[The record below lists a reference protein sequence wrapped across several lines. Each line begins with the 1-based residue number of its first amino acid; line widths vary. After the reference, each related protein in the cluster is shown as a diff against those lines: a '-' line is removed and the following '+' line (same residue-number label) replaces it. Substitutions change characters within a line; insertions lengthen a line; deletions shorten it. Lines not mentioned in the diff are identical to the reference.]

1 MYGTIKKKLQLH
13 IYIEIQIILFLSF
26 IFFILISFGYT
37 LEFTIFFYWIFYDL
51 FILNSSSFAPHYLT
65 YNKKF

>member
-1 MYGTIKKKLQLH
+1 MYCTIKKKITITY

-37 LEFTIFFYWIFYDL
+37 LEFTIFFIGF
-51 FILNSSSFAPHYLT
+51 FMIYL
-65 YNKKF
+65 Y